1 MKKDGRNGNIKT
13 DEVKRAYFSANPPE
27 TNEAHDLEEHELEA
41 RSSMVRRQTL
51 TSGYG
56 ATNNEEISKQAV
68 EVQRVN
74 SNPVYSNLPCADEKT
89 FLRGDRSRA
98 GGKQSA
104 GKRLSSGYGG
114 GHVHMSQISQYT
126 EGVRDGLSGLEGYW
140 STLNYLLIFVP
151 LGILTGFFGAPKV
164 LVFILNFVGCVPL
177 ATILGKATEDLAT
190 HTNATVGGLLNAT
203 FGNAVEIIL
212 SIAALRQG
220 LLDVIR
226 YTLVGSILSNLLLV
240 LGSSFFF
247 GGLIYREQEVHK
259 VVAESNADLLV
270 AASFGFALPSV
281 FGVALPEGKGH
292 ERVAEIFSLVTAV
305 CLLLIYAMF
314 LYFQLFTH
322 YDSYLDEED
331 EEAGGSRVS
340 VTDPTAVES
349 ESLDGGEEEVEAD
362 DEEEVVASFNVAFG
376 ILLVVVVLVS
386 ICSEYIVSSISEFS
400 QAAGLGQTFVS
411 IIFLP
416 VIGNAVEHFSAVMVA
431 MKDKMDLSIGIAC
444 GSSVQIAAFASPV
457 MVILSWI
464 FGQNHLTLDV
474 GIFNSICIVMSVF
487 LVNTTMRDSQT
498 NWLEGALLLT
508 VYVVIGC
515 ALFLFDQV

>member
-1 MKKDGRNGNIKT
+1 
-13 DEVKRAYFSANPPE
+13 
-27 TNEAHDLEEHELEA
+27 
-41 RSSMVRRQTL
+41 
-51 TSGYG
+51 
-56 ATNNEEISKQAV
+56 
-68 EVQRVN
+68 
-74 SNPVYSNLPCADEKT
+74 
-89 FLRGDRSRA
+89 
-98 GGKQSA
+98 
-104 GKRLSSGYGG
+104 
-114 GHVHMSQISQYT
+114 MSQISQYT

-151 LGILTGFFGAPKV
+151 LGICTGFFGAPKV
-164 LVFILNFVGCVPL
+164 LVFILNFIGCVPL

-220 LLDVIR
+220 RLDVIR

-281 FGVALPEGKGH
+281 FGVALSEGKGH
-292 ERVAEIFSLVTAV
+292 ERVAEIFSLVTAI

-322 YDSYLDEED
+322 YNSYLDEED
-331 EEAGGSRVS
+331 EEAGGS

-362 DEEEVVASFNVAFG
+362 AEEEVVASFNVALG

-386 ICSEYIVSSISEFS
+386 ICSEYIVSSISQFS
-400 QAAGLGQTFVS
+400 RAAGLGQTFVA

-464 FGQNHLTLDV
+464 FGRNHLTLDV

-515 ALFLFDQV
+515 AIFLFDQV